1 MVLTGTCLYL
11 LTAPGFV
18 HVCFMSAFYAFQA
31 LRVIWMCLHGKRH
44 SKTLSPLSHKPSG
57 KTLVRSSYVSWVF
70 LEMKV
75 VIFNRRGTHTQ
86 TPFITEIHIIYVF
99 IFQYSALTLLM
110 TDSVLSKKDISVSG
124 LMFCQTI
131 FQLLFA
137 GGGVYLSL
145 KNLKKEFCLI
155 QERQHA

>member
-1 MVLTGTCLYL
+1 MANVIVKRYL
-11 LTAPGFV
+11 PYHISRAAKLWCVPLMSPG
-18 HVCFMSAFYAFQA
+18 
-31 LRVIWMCLHGKRH
+31 
-44 SKTLSPLSHKPSG
+44 
-57 KTLVRSSYVSWVF
+57 VF